1 MAANTYFSFKKF
13 TIDQN
18 NVAMKVGTD
27 GVLLGAWA
35 KGGTRILD
43 IGCGTGLISLMMAQR
58 FPEADVV
65 AIDIE
70 PMACR
75 QAVQN
80 VENSIYRGRV
90 EVINMSISE
99 YYGMMPCGIFD
110 SIVCNP
116 PFFNNSLKSPD
127 VRKSIAKHADS
138 MPLDQLLDAVSHLIA
153 DEGQFSVVIPVS
165 ESERFDN
172 EAIFHGF
179 FKQRELFV
187 KTTEN
192 KSPKRILIEYVK
204 HPPVHFSSSTECICS
219 NNGRSEWYD
228 SLTKEFYIK

>member
-70 PMACR
+70 PTACR

-99 YYGMMPCGIFD
+99 YYG
-110 SIVCNP
+110 
-116 PFFNNSLKSPD
+116 
-127 VRKSIAKHADS
+127 
-138 MPLDQLLDAVSHLIA
+138 
-153 DEGQFSVVIPVS
+153 
-165 ESERFDN
+165 
-172 EAIFHGF
+172 
-179 FKQRELFV
+179 
-187 KTTEN
+187 
-192 KSPKRILIEYVK
+192 
-204 HPPVHFSSSTECICS
+204 
-219 NNGRSEWYD
+219 
-228 SLTKEFYIK
+228 

>member
-99 YYGMMPCGIFD
+99 YYGILRD
-110 SIVCNP
+110 
-116 PFFNNSLKSPD
+116 
-127 VRKSIAKHADS
+127 
-138 MPLDQLLDAVSHLIA
+138 DAVRYFRLYSL
-153 DEGQFSVVIPVS
+153 QP
-165 ESERFDN
+165 
-172 EAIFHGF
+172 AIFQQLTEVARR
-179 FKQRELFV
+179 KEV
-187 KTTEN
+187 NSKT
-192 KSPKRILIEYVK
+192 
-204 HPPVHFSSSTECICS
+204 C
-219 NNGRSEWYD
+219 
-228 SLTKEFYIK
+228 